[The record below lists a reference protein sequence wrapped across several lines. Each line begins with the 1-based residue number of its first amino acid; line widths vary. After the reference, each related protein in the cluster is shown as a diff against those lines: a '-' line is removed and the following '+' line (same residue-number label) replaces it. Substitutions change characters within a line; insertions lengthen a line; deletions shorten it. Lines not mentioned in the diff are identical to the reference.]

1 MAYKRKESN
10 EDIKERV
17 RARGKKFVSYA
28 EGAELY
34 SVGIHTFQKIAKEAG
49 AIYRLN
55 RRVLVNTE
63 IVDEYMEMF
72 HEF

>member
-34 SVGIHTFQKIAKEAG
+34 SVGLHTFQKISKEAG

>member
-34 SVGIHTFQKIAKEAG
+34 SVGLHTFQKIAKEAG

-72 HEF
+72 PEF

>member
-17 RARGKKFVSYA
+17 RARGKKFVSNA

-34 SVGIHTFQKIAKEAG
+34 SVGIHTFQKMAKEAG

>member
-34 SVGIHTFQKIAKEAG
+34 SVGLHTFQKIAKEAG

>member
-34 SVGIHTFQKIAKEAG
+34 SVGIHTFQKMAKEAG